1 VEFRSAADSKGM
13 STSSA
18 AEPYGAMRDR
28 GTARLRGADALR
40 WLSGSLTARAL
51 LTSRLLVVLA
61 GACGVLTGSAGR
73 PWGPTNIGLGSVGN
87 ALAGSAVRFDANW
100 YLAIAHHGYAAAGK
114 GSRAF
119 WPLYPELIR
128 VLGYVVGSDVVAGV
142 AISLASFAAALVLLH
157 RLTELELGPQAADA
171 TVLLLAF
178 APLSFFFGAVYTES
192 LFLLLSVGAIYAAR
206 RERWLIAC
214 GLAGLA
220 TLTRTTGIALIVP
233 LVLMLR
239 PWRAL
244 NRRTLSWR
252 TLDWR
257 RAAPL
262 LLVPA
267 PLAAYLAWLALT
279 GHSALA
285 PFQSEA
291 AWQRI
296 TVGPVLG
303 IVTAALTAVRSA
315 AEIAT
320 GARAIY
326 HPTHSGVLTPE
337 AESIFLLLVTIAAGF
352 VLVAGWRRLPRHYGA
367 YAATTLMICV
377 SSPVSGQPLASVDR
391 YLLTIFPLWMIA
403 GAWVAKRRLQKPA
416 VIVGS
421 VALVFYTFWFSRYAF
436 IA

>member
-1 VEFRSAADSKGM
+1 V
-13 STSSA
+13 
-18 AEPYGAMRDR
+18 
-28 GTARLRGADALR
+28 LR
-40 WLSGSLTARAL
+40 GSLTARAL
-51 LTSRLLVVLA
+51 LASRLLVLLA
-61 GACGVLTGSAGR
+61 GACGVLSASAAR

-87 ALAGSAVRFDANW
+87 VLAGSAVRFDANW
-100 YLAIAHHGYAAAGK
+100 YLAIARHGYAATGT

-128 VLGYVVGSDVVAGV
+128 VLGYVVGSDVIAGV
-142 AISLASFAAALVLLH
+142 AISLGSFAAALVLLH
-157 RLTELELGPQAADA
+157 RLAELELGKPAADA

-178 APLSFFFGAVYTES
+178 APLSFFFSAVYTES

-206 RERWLIAC
+206 HERWFIAC
-214 GLAGLA
+214 TLAGLA

-233 LVLMLR
+233 LALMLR

-244 NRRTLSWR
+244 G
-252 TLDWR
+252 WR
-257 RAAPL
+257 RVASL
-262 LLVPA
+262 ILVPA

-279 GHSALA
+279 GHRWLA

-291 AWQRI
+291 AWHRL

-303 IVTAALTAVRSA
+303 IVAAAVAAVKSA

-320 GARAIY
+320 GARAVY
-326 HPTHSGVLTPE
+326 HPTHFGVLTSQ
-337 AESIFLLLVTIAAGF
+337 AESIFLLLVAIAAGF
-352 VLVAGWRRLPRHYGA
+352 VLVACWRRLPRHYGA
-367 YAATTLMICV
+367 YAATTLMVCL
-377 SSPVSGQPLASVDR
+377 SSPKTGQPLESLDR

-403 GAWVAKRRLQKPA
+403 GAWIAKRRLQTPA
-416 VIVGS
+416 VIVFS